1 MIGICPIC
9 GLKAELRKP
18 TIISFA
24 GEDYVCAECDEFYT
38 KCYEEWADSDPDDW
52 DGEEEGDC

>member
-18 TIISFA
+18 TIISFVR
-24 GEDYVCAECDEFYT
+24 EDYVCAECDEFYT
-38 KCYEEWADSDPDDW
+38 KCYEEWAESDPDW
-52 DGEEEGDC
+52 DGGEDDDT

>member
-1 MIGICPIC
+1 MIGISPIC

-18 TIISFA
+18 AIISFA

-52 DGEEEGDC
+52 EGEDG